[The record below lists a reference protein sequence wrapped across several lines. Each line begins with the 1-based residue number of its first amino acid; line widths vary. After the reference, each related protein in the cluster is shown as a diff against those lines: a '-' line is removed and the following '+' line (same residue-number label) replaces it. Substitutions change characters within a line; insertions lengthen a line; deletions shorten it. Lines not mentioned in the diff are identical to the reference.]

1 MKKTLSLILAAI
13 LVATSLSACKDNT
26 TNTPND
32 DIDTNI
38 TDTQDNT
45 DDNNEDNTTT
55 LTYSEVISQIEA
67 IAEKQDMD
75 KTVVMTVGDY
85 DVSLALYRYYYMYWI
100 SWYTYNYGPDWTE
113 NADMVAE
120 FNEYIS
126 QETKFPGL
134 IVDLAAEK
142 GISLTQKEF
151 DEEIATILDQI
162 KLQYGEDSDTILY
175 EEFFSTPY
183 FMLAHNA
190 VFSIYN
196 KLFEDFSKPDT
207 EIYEEIKADTVKYYN
222 DNDYVRAKHILVMFP
237 ESDNLTQEEKSETLK
252 KAQAVLEKVN
262 AGEDFDKLIDQYNED
277 PGMKSSPG
285 GYYFG
290 EGKMVAAFENA
301 TRELEIGKTSGL
313 VETTYGYHIIKRLPI
328 DDENIINSEMFY
340 EITVENF
347 TEYMLENLNTTVS
360 SKVENFDTLI
370 QPVVEEGQALIAE
383 VKAQQ
388 EALNTTKDTEK

>member
-1 MKKTLSLILAAI
+1 MKKTLSLILAAV
-13 LVATSLSACKDNT
+13 LVATSLSACKDN

-45 DDNNEDNTTT
+45 NDNNEDITDT
-55 LTYSEVISQIEA
+55 LTYSEVISQVDA
-67 IAEKQDMD
+67 IVEKQDMD
-75 KTVVMTVGDY
+75 KTIVMTVGDY

-100 SWYTYNYGPDWTE
+100 TWYTYNYGPDWTE

-120 FNEYIS
+120 FNEYVS

-134 IVDLAAEK
+134 IVNLATEK

-151 DEEIATILDQI
+151 DEEIATVLDQI
-162 KLQYGEDSDTILY
+162 KLQYGEDSDSILY

-183 FMLAHNA
+183 FMLVNNT
-190 VFSIYN
+190 VFLLYN
-196 KLFEDFSKPDT
+196 KLFEDFSAPGT
-207 EIYEEIKADTVKYYN
+207 ENYENIKSETIKFYN
-222 DNDYVRAKHILVMFP
+222 DNDYVRAKHILITFP
-237 ESDNLTQEEKSETLK
+237 ESDDLTEEEKAETLK
-252 KAQAVLEKVN
+252 KAQAVLDKVN
-262 AGEDFDKLIDQYNED
+262 AGEDFDKLIEQYNED

-290 EGKMVAAFENA
+290 AGKMVEAFENG

-313 VETTYGYHIIKRLPI
+313 VETPYGYHIIKRLPI
-328 DDENIINSEMFY
+328 DDENIVNSEMFY
-340 EITVENF
+340 EITVDLFN
-347 TEYMLENLNTTVS
+347 EYMLANLEAAVAD
-360 SKVENFDTLI
+360 KAENFDTLI
-370 QPVVEEGQALIAE
+370 QPIIEEGQALIDE

-388 EALNTTKDTEK
+388 EAINITESTEE